1 MARRPDSP
9 DTYTDNNGD
18 TMRHRLFLFISPFA
32 SFVLAAL
39 AGCGSMAPATAQ
51 RQLLLVANDEK
62 QSWTDAGAVVLSAP
76 GRDSVQVIDIGTD
89 PLAPRNVGTLPLTN
103 TIAGPPTNLAI
114 TADEKLALVANSLNV
129 VEENGVRRQVPD
141 NQLYVIDLAATPPK
155 LIDTIAVGRQ
165 PSGLSIN
172 RAGTLALVANRAD
185 NSISVLRIAG
195 QKVTLI
201 DTVAMGESVSH
212 VRFTPDGRRALAA
225 KFPNHKVALLD
236 VEGEKVT
243 YNKIDLAAGLWPYNL
258 DVTPDGK
265 LALTADNGN
274 SGASDGQVD
283 TVSVIDLEAVPPRVI
298 DKVVVGDGPEGL
310 AVSPTGK
317 LAVAVI
323 LRGSNSAKNAY
334 FYNRN
339 GSVVAL
345 RIDGK
350 KVTRT
355 NEIEVRGLPE
365 GAVFS
370 QDGRYLYVG
379 NFLDQDISILRVD
392 GDQLVNTGKSLA
404 LPGHPASMRGRTH

>member
-1 MARRPDSP
+1 MHLPSL
-9 DTYTDNNGD
+9 
-18 TMRHRLFLFISPFA
+18 RLALS
-32 SFVLAAL
+32 AAAAVTFL
-39 AGCGSMAPATAQ
+39 AGCGAMPTPGGQ
-51 RQLLLVANDEK
+51 RQLMLVANDEK
-62 QSWTDAGAVVLSAP
+62 QSWTDAGAVVLAP
-76 GRDSVQVIDIGTD
+76 RGRDTLQVLDIGTD
-89 PLAPRNVGTLPLTN
+89 PLVPKVVGTLALDN

-114 TADEKLALVANSLNV
+114 TADERLALVANSLNV
-129 VEENGVRRQVPD
+129 VEENGVRKQVPD
-141 NQLYVIDLAATPPK
+141 NRLFVIDLSATPPK
-155 LIDTIAVGRQ
+155 LIDTLAIGRQ

-172 RAGTLALVANRAD
+172 KAGTLALVANRAD
-185 NSISVLRIAG
+185 NSVSVLRIAG

-201 DTVAMGESVSH
+201 DTVAIGESVAH

-225 KFPNHKVALLD
+225 KFPSHKIALLD
-236 VEGEKVT
+236 VDGEKVT
-243 YNKIDLAAGLWPYNL
+243 YNKVDLAAGLWPYNV

-283 TVSVIDLEAVPPRVI
+283 TVSVIDLEATPPRVI

-323 LRGSNSAKNAY
+323 LRGSNSSKSAY

-345 RIDGK
+345 KIDGK
-350 KVTRT
+350 KVTRS
-355 NEIEVRGLPE
+355 NEIVVRGLPE

-370 QDGRYLYVG
+370 ADGKYLYVG
-379 NFLDQDISILRVD
+379 NFIDQDVSILRVD
-392 GDQLVNTGKSLA
+392 GDTLVDTGKSFGLA
-404 LPGHPASMRGRTH
+404 GHPAAMRGRVTH